1 MFDMTNDI
9 ITDVTTVWR
18 FKVTDFINNNCVHIK
33 QLTVAVDAYVL
44 GRDGGQA
51 GIQHVWSVPA
61 WCRRQHSCI
70 LASSSVQPG
79 THSRVSTCTALWRL
93 RVKNE
98 EENCRV
104 PHWQGRN
111 TSSHLYFH
119 YCDQLAK
126 CFNQTVLSL
135 LTLVSLCHP
144 CSFGKLQNSVLGFMD
159 CCFM

>member
-1 MFDMTNDI
+1 MFDMTSDI

-18 FKVTDFINNNCVHIK
+18 FKVIDFINNNCVQIK

-44 GRDGGQA
+44 GWDGGQA

-79 THSRVSTCTALWRL
+79 TRSCVSTCTAVWRL

-98 EENCRV
+98 EENCWV

-111 TSSHLYFH
+111 TSSRLYCH
-119 YCDQLAK
+119 YCGQLAK

-135 LTLVSLCHP
+135 LTLYVTVSPL
-144 CSFGKLQNSVLGFMD
+144 
-159 CCFM
+159 